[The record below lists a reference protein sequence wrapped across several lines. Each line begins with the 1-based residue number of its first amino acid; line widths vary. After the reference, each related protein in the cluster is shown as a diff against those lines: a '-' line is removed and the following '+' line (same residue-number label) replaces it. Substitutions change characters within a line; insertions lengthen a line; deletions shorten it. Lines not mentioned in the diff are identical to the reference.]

1 MKSWTAM
8 LLMLPAAISFA
19 NEPAHS
25 TEAKPAEKPAGN
37 STAHTP
43 IKNAPPTQVDN
54 LKPAK
59 EGKAKAES
67 AGGHEAAAAPAAPTE
82 PPVVRYVPPK
92 YSSSSVPVVRT
103 VVPSKAPR
111 AANSA
116 HGSRSA
122 SHTKKSHSSSEKVAD
137 MSVTPGIVRVM
148 PSTSLPAG
156 KVLPQGK
163 MNADSGTAAGMA
175 SNKPRLTWGE
185 TTIVKPVAAPAPEI
199 YIVRDPELR
208 WQQYSYP

>member
-25 TEAKPAEKPAGN
+25 SEAKPAEKPAGN
-37 STAHTP
+37 ATAHAP

-59 EGKAKAES
+59 EGKAKTES
-67 AGGHEAAAAPAAPTE
+67 VGGHEAAAAPAAPTE

-92 YSSSSVPVVRT
+92 YSSSTAPVVRT

-111 AANSA
+111 AVHSA
-116 HGSRSA
+116 HA
-122 SHTKKSHSSSEKVAD
+122 SVSHSKKSHSAAEKVSD

-156 KVLPQGK
+156 KVLPMAKTG
-163 MNADSGTAAGMA
+163 ADAANAAGVA

-185 TTIVKPVAAPAPEI
+185 TTIVKPAAAPAPEI